1 MGPDGILSAWNPMMK
16 TNVEV
21 VKNNVGQAVYTGL
34 ALYID
39 KGDASYL
46 YAANAL
52 KGTVDVS
59 IGPSDRL

>member
-1 MGPDGILSAWNPMMK
+1 MMK

-21 VKNNVGQAVYTGL
+21 VRNNVGQAVYTGL

-39 KGDASYL
+39 KGGASYL